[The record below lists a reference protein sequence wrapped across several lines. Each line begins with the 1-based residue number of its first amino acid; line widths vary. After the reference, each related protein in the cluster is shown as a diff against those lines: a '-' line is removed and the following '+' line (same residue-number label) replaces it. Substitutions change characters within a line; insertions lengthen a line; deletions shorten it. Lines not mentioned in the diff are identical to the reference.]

1 MVEDE
6 PVISLHAI
14 TGTPKPQTM
23 RVRWAMGSHR
33 LMVLM
38 DSGSTHNF
46 LSSCV
51 AMRLGLRPTH
61 AELIQVMVV
70 SNEQI
75 RCFGRCAGM
84 LLGI

>member
-1 MVEDE
+1 
-6 PVISLHAI
+6 
-14 TGTPKPQTM
+14 
-23 RVRWAMGSHR
+23 
-33 LMVLM
+33 
-38 DSGSTHNF
+38 
-46 LSSCV
+46 V